1 MISTFFNM
9 NRIIF
14 TIILLTRFLSAQAQ
28 AEEKIFVHT
37 DKEFYLAGEI
47 LWFKLYVLDAASH
60 RQTGL
65 SKIAYVEIV
74 SNDQHPALQAKIAL
88 ADGLGNGSFQ
98 LPFSIHSG
106 NYIFRA
112 YTRWMI
118 NAGPELYFE
127 KTITILNT
135 LQALPASLPNPPTA
149 PSNTPASNP
158 NTSTTLSNNPP
169 NNPNTSTTPSK
180 TPANNPNTP
189 TTLPN
194 NPTSAT
200 SPIIHPPYDV
210 QFFPEGGSLVQGLSN
225 RVAFRI
231 ADQSGKGLHC
241 KGSLVNAAG
250 DTIAHFQS
258 LRFGMG
264 QFSFTPTAGAPCKAL
279 LELDDR
285 TLVTYTLPPSEDKGS
300 TMHLNAGDDDRLT
313 ISIHTTA
320 LSGDS
325 VVRLIIHNHKAISA
339 IDQKTIV
346 EGEAQFIVDQKK
358 LPDGITVFTVLTG
371 NATPVGERLWFRRPA
386 SLNMDLHADREQYK
400 RREKVTLTLSVA
412 NTAANTA
419 HAAATSQ
426 SITPPQSAT
435 NPQSITTP
443 QFNASIAVVLQ
454 DSLQSTGQDDILN
467 YLFLSSELKGTIDS
481 PAYYFSNDPKVRETT
496 DLLMMTQGWR
506 KLLQTDS
513 GPRFTGS
520 GSGHTVP
527 DSRPQS
533 AISGSPGPSSG
544 PQSTISGSPVL
555 TPLHNPEY
563 AGLLIT
569 GKVTQRLTE
578 TPASGIFA
586 WLSVP
591 DQKFRLA
598 SAISNKDG
606 ELQWDLGML
615 YGAHE
620 LVVQTGDSLMDRRY
634 RIDLSTSFRNA
645 PTQTVPPPLKW
656 PAAKDQLILHSIGA
670 QAQNAYQT
678 DRRQHFSRPLITDT
692 LAFYGRPGKSYRL
705 DDYTRFTTME
715 EVMREYV
722 REVRVRNSRGNFAF
736 YVQADQANEL
746 FFETRPLVLVDGV
759 PVSDINNIIQFDP
772 LKIKKI
778 EVVPKRYLLGDS
790 VYSGIISY
798 SSYNGDLPG
807 FPLDRNAYILDY
819 EGLQLHRE
827 FYSPVY
833 DTRDQQTSRIP
844 DLRNILYWSPDI
856 ITNAS
861 GKCEI
866 SFYTSDFPGRY
877 TVIVQGITADGQA
890 GSIRT
895 SFTVDRRP

>member
-1 MISTFFNM
+1 MIPTYFNM

-14 TIILLTRFLSAQAQ
+14 TIILLTRFLLVQAQ

-47 LWFKLYVLDAASH
+47 LWFKLYVVDAASH
-60 RQTGL
+60 RQIDL
-65 SKIAYVEIV
+65 SKIAYVEVI

-88 ADGLGNGSFQ
+88 DDGLGNGSFQ

-118 NAGPELYFE
+118 NAGPEVYFE

-135 LQALPASLPNPPTA
+135 LQALPASLPN
-149 PSNTPASNP
+149 
-158 NTSTTLSNNPP
+158 
-169 NNPNTSTTPSK
+169 
-180 TPANNPNTP
+180 TP

-194 NPTSAT
+194 IPTSTT
-200 SPIIHPPYDV
+200 SPVIQPPPYDV
-210 QFFPEGGSLVQGLSN
+210 QFFPEGGSLVQGLPN

-231 ADQSGKGLHC
+231 ADRSGKGLHC
-241 KGSLVNAAG
+241 KGSLINVAG

-264 QFSFTPTAGAPCKAL
+264 QFSFTPPSSTPCKAL

-285 TLVTYTLPPSEDKGS
+285 TLLTYNLPAVEDKGS
-300 TMHLNAGDDDRLT
+300 TMQVTAGDDDRLT
-313 ISIHTTA
+313 ISIHTNT

-325 VVRLIIHNHKAISA
+325 VVRLIVHNHKAISA

-346 EGEAQFIVDQKK
+346 GGEARFIVDQKK

-371 NATPVGERLWFRRPA
+371 KATPVGERLWFRRPA
-386 SLNMDLHADREQYK
+386 SLNMDLHADKEQYK
-400 RREKVTLTLSVA
+400 PREKVTMKLGLTGPDTTA
-412 NTAANTA
+412 NTSYPAI
-419 HAAATSQ
+419 TSY
-426 SITPPQSAT
+426 SATPPQPATTPRSAT
-435 NPQSITTP
+435 PP

-454 DSLQSTGQDDILN
+454 DSLQSTGQEDIQN
-467 YLFLSSELKGTIDS
+467 YLFLSSELKGTIES
-481 PAYYFSNDPKVRETT
+481 PAYYFSNDPEVRETT

-506 KLLQTDS
+506 KLRQTTS
-513 GPRFTGS
+513 GPRY
-520 GSGHTVP
+520 
-527 DSRPQS
+527 
-533 AISGSPGPSSG
+533 
-544 PQSTISGSPVL
+544 
-555 TPLHNPEY
+555 NPEY
-563 AGLLIT
+563 AGLLVT
-569 GKVTQRLTE
+569 GKVTDRHTDA
-578 TPASGIFA
+578 PASGIFA

-598 SAISNKDG
+598 SAISNNDG

-634 RIDLSTSFRNA
+634 RIDLSTSFANP
-645 PTQTVPPPLKW
+645 PTQTAPPPLKW
-656 PAAKDQLILHSIGA
+656 PAVKDQLILHSIGA
-670 QAQNAYQT
+670 QAQNAYQP
-678 DRRQHFSRPLITDT
+678 DRHLHFSRPLIADT
-692 LAFYGRPGKSYRL
+692 LAFYGRPGKKYRL

-772 LKIKKI
+772 LKFNKI
-778 EVVPKRYLLGDS
+778 EIVPKRYLLGDS

-798 SSYNGDLPG
+798 STYNGDLSG

-827 FYSPVY
+827 FYSPIY

-856 ITNAS
+856 TTNAS
-861 GKCEI
+861 GECEV
-866 SFYTSDFPGRY
+866 SFYTSDLPGRY
-877 TVIVQGITADGQA
+877 TVIVQGITATGQA

-895 SFTVDRRP
+895 SFTVDRHL